1 MQKLTQEGLNLIKS
15 HEGLSLTAYICPAGY
30 WTIGYGCRIR
40 DNSRKFVDKSLTFAK
55 LPIQKIT
62 EIEAEKMLKIRI
74 SEFETQIK
82 KHFKNIDKLN
92 DSQYSAFISL
102 VFNTGIGAIGNS
114 LRNLIEND
122 PNNIVKIE
130 QIWLKYNKSGGKV
143 FNGLTK
149 RREAEI
155 QIYKS

>member
-15 HEGLSLTAYICPAGY
+15 HEGLSLTAYICPAGC

-40 DNSRKFVDKSLTFAK
+40 DNNGKFVDKSLTFEK

-74 SEFETQIK
+74 FEFQIQIK

-92 DSQYSAFISL
+92 HNQYSAFISL
-102 VFNTGIGAIGNS
+102 VFNTGIGAIGTS

-122 PNNIVKIE
+122 PNNIVKIQE
-130 QIWLKYNKSGGKV
+130 IWLKYNKSGGKV
-143 FNGLTK
+143 LNGLTK